1 MYFLSRGQG
10 CQIVVCVSPPLTAAA
25 TTTAAAIT
33 AVVVIVTTIM
43 LPLSLLFFVVV
54 RSGIRVLGQLSIGL
68 HHFPSAL
75 THILLAAGQQ

>member
-10 CQIVVCVSPPLTAAA
+10 CQIVVCVSPPLTAAD
-25 TTTAAAIT
+25 AAATIT

-54 RSGIRVLGQLSIGL
+54 RSGILMLGQLSIGL